1 MNDVTPTHS
10 AYLEL
15 LEERQGMGE
24 GYQFLDE
31 KRLVLAAEILHEL
44 SRFEQTLPG
53 FRSDYRRAGEAL
65 QAALSRH
72 GLDGL
77 EVYPRAESV
86 VRNRELTR
94 RSVLGVQLQDIRWT
108 LGGQEV
114 PPAVNRTPEADLC
127 RDQFSRLVPEMVA
140 LASMTRNLE
149 RLREEYRRTARRAR
163 ALEDVLLP
171 ELDKTLS
178 ELDSDL
184 EELEREEAIRVRWS
198 QPGE

>member
-31 KRLVLAAEILHEL
+31 KRLVLAAEILQQL

-53 FRSDYRRAGEAL
+53 FQSAYHRAGEAL

-77 EVYPRAESV
+77 EVYPRAEFV
-86 VRNRELTR
+86 VTDRELSR
-94 RSVLGVQLQDIRWT
+94 RSVLGVQLQDIRWA

-114 PPAVNRTPEADLC
+114 PPAVNRTFEADLC
-127 RDQFSRLVPEMVA
+127 RDLFGRLVPEMVA

-171 ELDKTLS
+171 EIDETLS
-178 ELDSDL
+178 KLDSGL
-184 EELEREEAIRVRWS
+184 EELEREEVIRVRWS
-198 QPGE
+198 TRD

>member
-31 KRLVLAAEILHEL
+31 KRLVLAAEILREL
-44 SRFEQTLPG
+44 SRFEQTLPD

-72 GLDGL
+72 GLGGL
-77 EVYPRAESV
+77 EVYPQAESV
-86 VRNRELTR
+86 VADKELTR
-94 RSVLGVQLQDIRWT
+94 RSVLGVQMQDIRWT

-114 PPAVNRTPEADLC
+114 PPAVNRTSEADFC
-127 RDQFSRLVPEMVA
+127 RDQIG
-140 LASMTRNLE
+140 
-149 RLREEYRRTARRAR
+149 RAH
-163 ALEDVLLP
+163 V
-171 ELDKTLS
+171 
-178 ELDSDL
+178 
-184 EELEREEAIRVRWS
+184 
-198 QPGE
+198 